1 LQACDR
7 SLSSGGLIGKLTT
20 RDRRHLG
27 AVRSPPSRQLEE
39 RGQALRSCV
48 FSDNSHLF
56 RVSGEATMKDRDEQ
70 ERRERRL
77 ELADKFAREVATWS
91 SKKLRMT
98 YAQPEAVLRA
108 EERER
113 REQSMRTTRDRE

>member
-1 LQACDR
+1 
-7 SLSSGGLIGKLTT
+7 
-20 RDRRHLG
+20 
-27 AVRSPPSRQLEE
+27 
-39 RGQALRSCV
+39 
-48 FSDNSHLF
+48 
-56 RVSGEATMKDRDEQ
+56 MKDRDEQ

-113 REQSMRTTRDRE
+113 REQSMRTTQDRE

>member
-1 LQACDR
+1 
-7 SLSSGGLIGKLTT
+7 
-20 RDRRHLG
+20 
-27 AVRSPPSRQLEE
+27 
-39 RGQALRSCV
+39 
-48 FSDNSHLF
+48 
-56 RVSGEATMKDRDEQ
+56 MKDQDEQ

-98 YAQPEAVLRA
+98 YAQPESVFRA

-113 REQSMRTTRDRE
+113 REQSMHATRRRD